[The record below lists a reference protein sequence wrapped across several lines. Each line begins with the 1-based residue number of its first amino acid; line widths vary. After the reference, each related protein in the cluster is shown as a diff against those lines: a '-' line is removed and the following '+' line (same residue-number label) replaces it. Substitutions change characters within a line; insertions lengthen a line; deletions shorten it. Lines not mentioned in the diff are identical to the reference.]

1 MSFQYRSAYTGPLSP
16 QAIAR
21 PEDLRAT
28 NSYQMWAK
36 RAMDLAI
43 VMIVSLPVAMTIL
56 ILAAIVALD
65 GANPFYLQERV
76 GRGGRIFKML
86 KLRSMVSGADRLLE
100 AHLDSDPAARAEWD
114 RHQKLRNDPRITR
127 FGHFLRS
134 SSLDELPQLW
144 NVLKGEMSLV
154 GPRPMMT
161 SQRVLY
167 PGTEYYA
174 MRPGITGFW
183 QISVRNESCFHE
195 RADYDRRYYNAISF
209 GTDMSVMAKTV
220 GVVMR
225 ATGH

>member
-76 GRGGRIFKML
+76 GRGGRILKML
-86 KLRSMVSGADRLLE
+86 KLRSMVSGADR
-100 AHLDSDPAARAEWD
+100 
-114 RHQKLRNDPRITR
+114 
-127 FGHFLRS
+127 
-134 SSLDELPQLW
+134 
-144 NVLKGEMSLV
+144 
-154 GPRPMMT
+154 
-161 SQRVLY
+161 Y
-167 PGTEYYA
+167 
-174 MRPGITGFW
+174 
-183 QISVRNESCFHE
+183 
-195 RADYDRRYYNAISF
+195 
-209 GTDMSVMAKTV
+209 
-220 GVVMR
+220 
-225 ATGH
+225 